1 MVSEYKKQKD
11 VERAHLTIG
20 HLLLKLGDSWTT
32 ALRPR
37 EALYCIAKMK
47 ENLGDGT
54 LNCTFLGPVS
64 SNDKNLQ
71 KVYTQ
76 RDPSGVLPSEVSL
89 LASVSISPFESLLLY
104 ADFVLHAP

>member
-76 RDPSGVLPSEVSL
+76 RDPSGCLPSEVSWGL
-89 LASVSISPFESLLLY
+89 RVHTASECLPLY
-104 ADFVLHAP
+104 ADFFLHAP